1 MKKQDSL
8 SRLPLRYDNRVM
20 KLLDIIPDLD
30 KICSEHINPL
40 KFIKRRF
47 IDQCFRADIAM
58 VGHIG
63 NNRFQILLLQ
73 RSEVIIRKELRQFFQ
88 SHPPIYANLRADKS
102 SHILAKCH
110 LAVLQIVHIFFL
122 STQFRPQNPF
132 QFLYILLILKN

>member
-1 MKKQDSL
+1 
-8 SRLPLRYDNRVM
+8 M

-73 RSEVIIRKELRQFFQ
+73 RSKVIIRKELRQFYF
-88 SHPPIYANLRADKS
+88 
-102 SHILAKCH
+102 IL
-110 LAVLQIVHIFFL
+110 FL
-122 STQFRPQNPF
+122 KIRHCPKFCVNGNRIQ
-132 QFLYILLILKN
+132 L